1 MKNILILLSICL
13 GFGSLT
19 DAQGQAIN
27 SDELEL
33 KIDALVP
40 KQVNDTTPG
49 LVIGI
54 VQNGELIFSKGYG
67 LANLAYGIP
76 NDPKMVYN
84 IGSVSKQFLGYAF
97 AMLHVKGDL
106 NIDDP
111 VTKYLEDWPEF
122 EHVVTLR
129 HLLTH
134 TSGYREAYAMSNLA
148 GRYIGTDRL
157 SREECLNVV
166 RKQPQLEFEP
176 GSRWT
181 YNSTTW
187 VILAEVFEKIKGESA
202 EDWVKSNMLD
212 ALGMKNTQIETYVGE
227 VIANAAESYSVNDDQ
242 GYVNEKSNRAIFGAA
257 EVYTSIEDMTNWINN
272 FRSAEIGGNAVKD
285 LFLDPFILKDGTN
298 SGYALGIEIGT
309 YHGLKRYMHTG
320 GHEAFSTQLSY
331 FPDQDL
337 GIFTISNFGGRGRI
351 NTSAI
356 ADLLLEEHMTSTSNA
371 ETKGIKI
378 KKNELKR
385 FSGLYLASTLSN
397 TIELT
402 ISDDTLMISGR
413 TKLIPT
419 SKNTFGINGWSGQ
432 IQINSLPN
440 KNQLVV
446 INGGK
451 EYYTKVDKWVPDEND
466 LKSFE
471 GDYWSDE
478 LETVY
483 HLKMKGDKLSIHHR
497 WIGELSLD
505 PIIND
510 FFKTEWGFNVKFTR
524 NTEGNI
530 SGLSIYSGRTLNVN
544 FQRMNY

>member
-1 MKNILILLSICL
+1 MKIFLVLFSICI
-13 GFGSLT
+13 GFGFQI
-19 DAQGQAIN
+19 DAQGQNIN
-27 SDELEL
+27 SDNLEL

-40 KQVNDTTPG
+40 NQVNDTTPG

-67 LANLAYGIP
+67 LANLTYGIP

-97 AMLHVKGDL
+97 AMLHVGGDL

-111 VTKYLEDWPEF
+111 VNKYLNDWPEF
-122 EHVVTLR
+122 EQVVTLR

-134 TSGYREAYAMSNLA
+134 TSGYREAYTMSNLA

-176 GSRWT
+176 GSRYT
-181 YNSTTW
+181 YNSTAW

-202 EDWVKSNMLD
+202 EDWVKSNILD
-212 ALGMKNTQIETYVGE
+212 PLGMKNTQIETYVGE
-227 VIANAAESYSVNDDQ
+227 VITNAAESYSLNENQ
-242 GYVNEKSNRAIFGAA
+242 EYVNEKSNRAIFGAA

-272 FRSAEIGGNAVKD
+272 FRSAEIGGNAVQN
-285 LFLDPFILKDGTN
+285 LFLDPFILNDGTN
-298 SGYALGIEIGT
+298 SEYALGIGIGT
-309 YHGLKRYMHTG
+309 YRGLKRYRHTG

-337 GIFTISNFGGRGRI
+337 GIFTISNFGGRGSI
-351 NTSAI
+351 NTSEI
-356 ADLLLEEHMTSTSNA
+356 ADILLEEHMTATSN
-371 ETKGIKI
+371 TDIKGVKI
-378 KKNELKR
+378 KKNELKQ
-385 FSGLYLASTLSN
+385 FAGLYLSSTFNN
-397 TIELT
+397 TLELT
-402 ISDDTLMISGR
+402 ILDDSLTISGR

-419 SKNTFGINGWSGQ
+419 SQNTFGINGWSGQ
-432 IQINSLPN
+432 IQLNSLPN
-440 KNQLVV
+440 ENQLIV

-451 EYYTKVDKWVPDEND
+451 EYYTKVEKWAPDKNE
-466 LKSFE
+466 LESFE

-483 HLKMKGDKLSIHHR
+483 HLNVNDDKLSIEHR
-497 WIGELSLD
+497 WIGQLSLD
-505 PIIND
+505 PIKND
-510 FFKTEWGFNVKFTR
+510 FFRTEWGFFVKFNR
-524 NTEGNI
+524 NPEGNI
-530 SGLSIYSGRTLNVN
+530 SGLSIYSGRTMNVN
-544 FQRMNY
+544 FQRMNN